1 MPRLIQVKLLTLFLD
16 IGFNTGVNYYY
27 WLGSSRLFPT
37 GWIIVI
43 TLAEW
48 PSVIRAHKSV
58 GKTTT
63 FCVVVF

>member
-16 IGFNTGVNYYY
+16 IGFNTGVHYYH

-48 PSVIRAHKSV
+48 PSVIPYSIESLILEILNARKY
-58 GKTTT
+58 
-63 FCVVVF
+63 